1 MERMQQSYNQYD
13 LLVTENIKV
22 DFKSSYKKNNK
33 GYQQLLLRLF
43 AQKTM
48 SIWLLK
54 MIVAKEIPL
63 GKLLSNRILAFSHTL
78 ENFV

>member
-1 MERMQQSYNQYD
+1 MQQSYNQYD

-22 DFKSSYKKNNK
+22 DFKSSYKKNNQ

>member
-33 GYQQLLLRLF
+33 GYQ
-43 AQKTM
+43 
-48 SIWLLK
+48 
-54 MIVAKEIPL
+54 
-63 GKLLSNRILAFSHTL
+63 
-78 ENFV
+78 